1 MNNKITISYKIAID
15 FTSLRAA
22 FFQQRN
28 WIKFWNSKTLSK
40 AFTDHFPQ
48 SSCRFPPVPSRPFR
62 HPCKWHFRVLVSPSL
77 YTVNRSIVRS
87 QLLWNSYRMDDTTTR
102 LNCHLP
108 PIFSSTHSLTGH
120 TRYLVGDRL
129 LNILSFWLS
138 LFRWLPAQ
146 TARNSAYPPAPG
158 RYQKCHRIDIGKEIG
173 DKSGHEHSPD
183 QNRY

>member
-48 SSCRFPPVPSRPFR
+48 SSCRFSPVPSRPFR

-108 PIFSSTHSLTGH
+108 PIFSSTHSLTGSYKVSSRRPLIEYTVLFDYHYSDDCQHRQPEIPH
-120 TRYLVGDRL
+120 T
-129 LNILSFWLS
+129 
-138 LFRWLPAQ
+138 LP
-146 TARNSAYPPAPG
+146 
-158 RYQKCHRIDIGKEIG
+158 HRVDIKNAIASTSE
-173 DKSGHEHSPD
+173 K
-183 QNRY
+183 R